1 MGFFDPM
8 KSLTK
13 WTVGLVIGWVTANTL
28 LADWP
33 EYRGPAGNGH
43 VTSKKALPVKWSEK
57 ENVKWKTA
65 IHGAGWATP
74 IVMDGK
80 VWVATASPDGHTMSV
95 VCLDQESGRVLLDRV
110 LITNDNPETLSNK
123 INNYAAC
130 SPAAEKG
137 RIYLH
142 FGSYG
147 TFCLNAENYQE
158 IWRRT
163 DLRCSHWRGPGSSV
177 AMWKDSIIL
186 TFDGA
191 DRQYL
196 AALDKKTGKTIWI
209 QDRSTE
215 FGDLDAKGRPANS
228 GDMRKAF
235 STPIFVEVG
244 GKTIMVS
251 PGAKACWAYDPD
263 TGEELWNVNVP
274 QHSVSSRPV
283 YHAKLK
289 LLYLNTGLG
298 KPQLWAVR
306 MDPEARGD
314 ITETH
319 VEWKLIKRVPKM
331 SSPVLVGDELYL
343 ASDTVGSCVDAIT
356 GEVLWSERMG
366 GTVTASLIYGG
377 GQIYFFDEDG
387 GAVVVKPGREYV
399 LTSKNK
405 LDDGS
410 LASPAASDG
419 ALFVRSKGFVYR
431 IGK

>member
-1 MGFFDPM
+1 MGLFCNM
-8 KSLTK
+8 KFPVKSILTL
-13 WTVGLVIGWVTANTL
+13 LVWSFAINAA

-33 EYRGPAGNGH
+33 EFRGPTRDGH
-43 VTSKKALPVKWSEK
+43 VANQKPLPIKWSEQ

-80 VWVATASPDGHTMSV
+80 VWVATATPEGHKMSV
-95 VCLDQESGRVLLDRV
+95 VCVDEETGKVLLDRV
-110 LITNDNPETLSNK
+110 LTTNDNPEPLSNK
-123 INNYAAC
+123 MNNYAAC

-137 RIYLH
+137 RVYIH

-147 TFCLNAENYQE
+147 TFCLDTETYEE

-177 AMWKDSIIL
+177 AMWKDNLIL

-196 AALDKKTGKTIWI
+196 AALDKKTGKTVWKK
-209 QDRSTE
+209 DRSTE

-228 GDMRKAF
+228 GDMRKAY
-235 STPIFVEVG
+235 STPLFIEVG

-251 PGAKACWAYDPD
+251 AGAKAIWAYDPV

-283 YHAKLK
+283 YHEKLK
-289 LLYLNTGLG
+289 LLYVNTGLG
-298 KPQLWAVR
+298 KPQLWAVK
-306 MDPEARGD
+306 MDPKAKGD
-314 ITETH
+314 ITESH
-319 VEWKLIKRVPKM
+319 IEWKIIKRVPKM

-343 ASDTVGSCVDAIT
+343 AADTVGSCVDAKT

-366 GTVTASLIYGG
+366 GTMTASLIYGG
-377 GQIYFFDEDG
+377 GQVYFFDEDG
-387 GAVVVKPGREYV
+387 GAVVVKPGREYQ
-399 LTSKNK
+399 LTGINK

-419 ALFVRSKGFVYR
+419 SLFVRSKGFLYR
-431 IGK
+431 IGG

>member
-1 MGFFDPM
+1 M
-8 KSLTK
+8 KSL
-13 WTVGLVIGWVTANTL
+13 VRSVVALVFGCVAANAA

-33 EYRGPAGNGH
+33 EFRGPGGEGH
-43 VTSKKALPVKWSEK
+43 VAQGETLPVKWSEQ

-80 VWVATASPDGHTMSV
+80 VWMATATPDGRTMSV
-95 VCLDQESGRVLLDRV
+95 VCVDQETGKILLDRV
-110 LITNDNPETLSNK
+110 LTTNDNPEPLSNK

-137 RIYLH
+137 RVYMH

-147 TFCLNAENYQE
+147 TFCLDSENYRE

-163 DLRCSHWRGPGSSV
+163 DLRCSHWRGPGSSL
-177 AMWKDSIIL
+177 AMWKDYLVL

-196 AALDKKTGKTIWI
+196 AALDKKTGETVWI
-209 QDRSTE
+209 QDRSTDY
-215 FGDLDAKGRPANS
+215 GDLDEKGRPANS
-228 GDMRKAF
+228 GDWRKAY
-235 STPIFVEVG
+235 STPIFIEAG
-244 GKTIMVS
+244 DKTIMIS
-251 PGAKACWAYDPD
+251 AGAKACWAHDPS
-263 TGEELWNVNVP
+263 TGEELWSVYYP

-283 YHAKLK
+283 YSEKLK
-289 LLYLNTGLG
+289 LLYINTGLG
-298 KPQLWAVR
+298 KPQLWAVKV
-306 MDPEARGD
+306 DPEARGN
-314 ITETH
+314 ITDSH
-319 VEWKLIKRVPKM
+319 VEWKLIKRVPKQ

-343 ASDTVGSCVDAIT
+343 AADTVGSCVDAKT
-356 GEVLWSERMG
+356 GKVLWSERLG

-377 GQIYFFDEDG
+377 GQVYFFDEDG
-387 GAVVVKPGREYV
+387 GAVVVKPGRKYE
-399 LTSKNK
+399 LTAKNQ

-419 ALFVRSKGFVYR
+419 SLFVRSKGFLYR
-431 IGK
+431 IGG